1 MATLQAANGEPCAGE
16 ELIQNVISLRLHYKA
31 LLGQSKKGGTFLEF
45 RNGMLTISPTCHS
58 CTLLER
64 IEFYKQ
70 DKENIG
76 QRFAR
81 GGMVSFDVFPK
92 G

>member
-1 MATLQAANGEPCAGE
+1 MATLQAADGGPCAGE
-16 ELIQNVISLRLHYKA
+16 ELIQNVISFHCKA
-31 LLGQSKKGGTFLEF
+31 LLGQPKKGGTFLEF

-70 DKENIG
+70 NKENIR
-76 QRFAR
+76 QRFAG